1 MNDIDYANIK
11 KELRARTSK
20 FILGG
25 TIDEADIKKMS
36 IEDLR
41 FALAEHDKDVSE
53 ERVEKIRNIVDELF
67 ETYGKEDNNM
77 IILECVKKEFYSFM
91 HNVPLTKINFINAEQ
106 NTQCF
111 PIGMDWAIDEQILN
125 EKFFVLSGEIS
136 AELMFLGEAD
146 AWNIFK
152 HNDYLND
159 SNFYGVT
166 AITRDYHYVSFV
178 MREDGILLNDEVTIE
193 NMF

>member
-11 KELRARTSK
+11 KELRLRTSK

-25 TIDEADIKKMS
+25 TIDEVDIKKMS
-36 IEDLR
+36 TEDLR
-41 FALAEHDKDVSE
+41 FKLAEHDRDVSE
-53 ERVEKIRNIVDELF
+53 ERVEKIRNIVDDLF
-67 ETYGKEDNNM
+67 ETYGTKKNNM
-77 IILECVKKEFYSFM
+77 IILDCVKKEFYSFI
-91 HNVPLTKINFINAEQ
+91 HKIPLTKIDFINSEQ

-111 PIGMDWAIDEQILN
+111 PIGMDWSIDEQISN

-146 AWNIFK
+146 AHNIFMY
-152 HNDYLND
+152 NDYLND
-159 SNFYGVT
+159 GNFYGIT
-166 AITRDYHYVSFV
+166 AITRDYHYISFV
-178 MREDGILLNDEVTIE
+178 MREDGMLLNDEITIE